1 MKHANTYKYINK
13 EELSTPNHG
22 SQVRKV
28 RKNNEAAET
37 RMESSSEA
45 EAGCGPAVWYWG
57 IARTFAAI
65 VDVLSDV
72 HNAFVFG
79 ADFQSR

>member
-1 MKHANTYKYINK
+1 MLSRLLSKTNYLRRITGVKHEKF
-13 EELSTPNHG
+13 E
-22 SQVRKV
+22 
-28 RKNNEAAET
+28 KNNEAAKT
-37 RMESSSEA
+37 RMGSVSEA
-45 EAGCGPAVWYWG
+45 EADCGPAVWHWG

-79 ADFQSR
+79 ANFQSG

>member
-1 MKHANTYKYINK
+1 MLINILTRRNYLRRITGVKHEKF
-13 EELSTPNHG
+13 E
-22 SQVRKV
+22 
-28 RKNNEAAET
+28 KNNEAAET
-37 RMESSSEA
+37 RMESGSEA

-65 VDVLSDV
+65 IDVLSDV
-72 HNAFVFG
+72 HNTFVFG

>member
-1 MKHANTYKYINK
+1 
-13 EELSTPNHG
+13 
-22 SQVRKV
+22 
-28 RKNNEAAET
+28 
-37 RMESSSEA
+37 MESGSEA
-45 EAGCGPAVWYWG
+45 EAGCGSAVWHWG
-57 IARTFAAI
+57 IARTFTAI